1 MLMKR
6 ETTSYISTEKLLVY
20 LGEHG
25 AEATA
30 AWYAKSFS
38 IPLEEAGYKMAKRV
52 MKEAMANDEF
62 DDSLID
68 LAFARLLWRKFI
80 DDCQLAKII
89 AEVSTV
95 NRFCRETALGCLF
108 MENGIDYPHDQWITE
123 AVFAVF
129 PEARSFG
136 KADAELLVKLV
147 CRRLKVD
154 RSQVLPQAER
164 NDDAN
169 GVGGFDDSTCYDDDI
184 QVDEESPEEDSSSEW
199 FYHFQD
205 E

>member
-1 MLMKR
+1 MKR
-6 ETTSYISTEKLLVY
+6 EKTSYISTEKLLAY

-68 LAFARLLWRKFI
+68 IDLVRPLWRKFI

-129 PEARSFG
+129 PEVRSFG
-136 KADAELLVKLV
+136 KADAGLLVKLV
-147 CRRLKVD
+147 CHRLKVD
-154 RSQVLPQAER
+154 RSQVWPPAER
-164 NDDAN
+164 DDDAN
-169 GVGGFDDSTCYDDDI
+169 GVGGFDNATCCDVDI
-184 QVDEESPEEDSSSEW
+184 QVDEESPEEGSSSEW
-199 FYHFQD
+199 FFQFQN

>member
-1 MLMKR
+1 
-6 ETTSYISTEKLLVY
+6 
-20 LGEHG
+20 
-25 AEATA
+25 
-30 AWYAKSFS
+30 
-38 IPLEEAGYKMAKRV
+38 

-89 AEVSTV
+89 AEVSTI

-108 MENGIDYPHDQWITE
+108 MENGIDNPHDQWITE

-129 PEARSFG
+129 PEVRSFG

-169 GVGGFDDSTCYDDDI
+169 GVGGFDDSTCYDDNI
-184 QVDEESPEEDSSSEW
+184 QVDEESPEEGSSSEW